1 MVDDGSADGRKIAAV
16 AAAHGADLIRRE
28 RSEGPGAARNAA
40 LEGIDTE
47 LVAFVDSDCIPEPD
61 WITKLVAHF
70 ADPLVAAVAPRV
82 RSLSPRPGAPFR
94 ERFAA
99 ARSPIDLGAAES
111 AVVPGGRVPYVPTA
125 AMIVRR
131 TALGSAFDPAL
142 RYGED
147 VDFVWRLH
155 DAGWRVRYVPTVIV
169 EHSEPQSW
177 RRLLGRR
184 MRYGTSAAPLS
195 ERHPRRLAPL
205 VLRPVPAATV
215 LLLLARR
222 PDRAAASIGAQTI
235 LLDGRTRRLGLPR
248 WMTLRW
254 LSRPPGGRSSVSGMQ
269 RPSWPHRLSSS
280 GLSRRSTRVPAA
292 ALLIVYR

>member
-1 MVDDGSADGRKIAAV
+1 
-16 AAAHGADLIRRE
+16 
-28 RSEGPGAARNAA
+28 
-40 LEGIDTE
+40 
-47 LVAFVDSDCIPEPD
+47 
-61 WITKLVAHF
+61 
-70 ADPLVAAVAPRV
+70 
-82 RSLSPRPGAPFR
+82 
-94 ERFAA
+94 
-99 ARSPIDLGAAES
+99 
-111 AVVPGGRVPYVPTA
+111 
-125 AMIVRR
+125 MIVRR

-222 PDRAAASIGAQTI
+222 PDLAAASIGAQTI

-254 LSRPPGGRSSVSGMQ
+254 SVVSAGWTLVGLGHAATILAAPALLVGLSRP
-269 RPSWPHRLSSS
+269 
-280 GLSRRSTRVPAA
+280 STRVPAA
-292 ALLIVYR
+292 ALLIVAPVKEWRDRRPPANPLPWTVACIVDDASYGLGVWRGCLSHRTRAPLLPRLSRAS